1 MHNSTIDKRS
11 IDTQAQ
17 MVMERTYRDTAWRIG
32 CRHGRRIRTNTDGVV
47 VVVAVVRMWIA
58 VAQQLC
64 FVCCCVMPTC
74 VQRLCWRCH
83 FERFETGMKPMENR
97 NRFET
102 ELLRELTTNCDY
114 LRLFSFAGT
123 VEI

>member
-1 MHNSTIDKRS
+1 VTRRGGLAAGTVVESVRTLMVSLSLLQSFGCGLRLLNNSASFVVEI
-11 IDTQAQ
+11 
-17 MVMERTYRDTAWRIG
+17 
-32 CRHGRRIRTNTDGVV
+32 CRLVFSACVGVV
-47 VVVAVVRMWIA
+47 ISN
-58 VAQQLC
+58 
-64 FVCCCVMPTC
+64 
-74 VQRLCWRCH
+74 
-83 FERFETGMKPMENR
+83 EFETGMKPMENR